1 MQIVLDIDLSAYDAL
16 GEVVKYGFT
25 SPEEVPERVKD
36 ADVLIVNKVEI
47 NEQSIGNAE
56 KFWIRIIWKNV
67 ASHGE
72 TLPDIL
78 QNPLP
83 STLSHYYSTC

>member
-1 MQIVLDIDLSAYDAL
+1 MQNVLDIDLSAYDAL

-47 NEQSIGNAE
+47 NEQIQSSLILESTLMNSME
-56 KFWIRIIWKNV
+56 KP
-67 ASHGE
+67 GE
-72 TLPDIL
+72 SSDLEQSEDELLIL
-78 QNPLP
+78 QKRLE
-83 STLSHYYSTC
+83 HM